1 MANAKVFLTKQNN
14 PMQRKTDY
22 LVNKTINTITP
33 QVGTTLESDEVERMI
48 ASGIN
53 VEIVIDKKK

>member
-1 MANAKVFLTKQNN
+1 MFIVSSIGLNYLIICFIDLAKN
-14 PMQRKTDY
+14 
-22 LVNKTINTITP
+22 
-33 QVGTTLESDEVERMI
+33 TLESDEVERMI